1 MKILYTITSYLPA
14 MGGAQQHF
22 HEIALRLQATEEL
35 QVIRQWDRNR
45 QDWLLGSTVFAP
57 HVQAAMI
64 DGIDTRGLNFSLL
77 DRALMAPGIPLF
89 YGAPQ
94 VFTPWVSRFFLKRLR
109 ESKFKPD
116 LIHHGRVGREN
127 LAWASFLWAREL
139 GVPAVLTP
147 FHHPRWVGWRY
158 REWLKLYRQADHVFA
173 LTEAEK
179 KILQTLGVASDR
191 ITVIGHGPTVLPT
204 ADGAGFR
211 KKHGLGSHPVV
222 LFLGQKYLYKGFVQ
236 LLDSAAGIWKQFPET
251 RFVFVGPRTQESVKI
266 FGERPQDA
274 RIIEVDAVSLQEK
287 CDALAAC
294 DIFAMVSNQESFG
307 GVYVEAWMYSKPVVG
322 GRIPAISDVVEDGV
336 NGLLVEQDSAAIAAA
351 ILTFLRDPEKA
362 AAFGRA
368 GLDKAR
374 REFAWEAITARVRDA
389 YGAIIERHRREL
401 HLRGR
406 SVEQNSGT
414 SH

>member
-1 MKILYTITSYLPA
+1 MNILYTITSYPPA
-14 MGGAQQHF
+14 TGGAQQHF
-22 HEIALRLQATEEL
+22 HEIALRLRATEEL

-45 QDWLLGSTVFAP
+45 QDWLLGSTLLAP
-57 HVQAAMI
+57 RVQAAVV
-64 DGIDTRGLNFSLL
+64 DGIDTCGLDFSLL
-77 DRALMAPGIPLF
+77 DRALMAPGLPLF

-94 VFTPWVSRFFLKRLR
+94 VFTPWVARLFLKRLR
-109 ESKFKPD
+109 ESKFRPD

-127 LAWASFLWAREL
+127 LAWASFARAREL
-139 GVPAVLTP
+139 GIPAVLTP

-173 LTEAEK
+173 LTGAEN
-179 KILQTLGVASDR
+179 KILQKLGVASDR
-191 ITVIGHGPTVLPT
+191 ITVIGHGPTVLPK

-236 LLDSAAGIWKQFPET
+236 LLDSTAATWKQFPET
-251 RFVFVGPRTQESVKI
+251 RFVFVGPRTKESARI
-266 FGERPQDA
+266 FEERPQDP
-274 RIIEVDAVSLQEK
+274 RIVELDAVSLQEK

-294 DIFAMVSNQESFG
+294 DVFAMISTQESFG

-336 NGLLVEQDSAAIAAA
+336 NGLLVEQDPSAIAAA
-351 ILTFLRDPEKA
+351 ILAFLRDPEKA

-368 GLDKAR
+368 GQEKGR
-374 REFAWEAITARVRDA
+374 REFTWEVIAARVRNTYA
-389 YGAIIERHRREL
+389 AIIERHRRDL
-401 HLRGR
+401 HRQGR
-406 SVEQNSGT
+406 NVVHGSDT